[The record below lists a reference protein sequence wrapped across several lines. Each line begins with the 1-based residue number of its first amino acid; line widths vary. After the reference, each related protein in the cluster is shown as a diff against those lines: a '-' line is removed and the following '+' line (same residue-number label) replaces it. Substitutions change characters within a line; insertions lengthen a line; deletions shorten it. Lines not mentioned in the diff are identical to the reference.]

1 MKMKKNHKLL
11 LKKIP
16 AFNLQELLVVLV
28 IVGILI
34 LMAMPSLMGVI
45 ARTKSLEAKNA
56 LIQLYGLQQNHFF
69 AYSKYSNDFDAIDFI
84 PTKTVKNGGT
94 GNYEFE
100 ITEVTN
106 TSFKAKAIAI
116 TDFDGDGT
124 FNVWEIDHE
133 KNLREVVKD

>member
-1 MKMKKNHKLL
+1 MERKKKLF

-28 IVGILI
+28 IIGILI

-45 ARTKSLEAKNA
+45 SKTKSLEAKNS

-69 AYSKYSNDFDAIDFI
+69 AYSRYSNDFDAINFI
-84 PTKTVKNGGT
+84 PTKTIKNGGN

-100 ITEVTN
+100 IIEVTN
-106 TSFKAKAIAI
+106 TSFKAQATAI
-116 TDFDGDGT
+116 TDFDGDGIY
-124 FNVWEIDHE
+124 NIWEIDHE
-133 KNLREVVKD
+133 KNLREVIKD